1 MTSLAFEMS
10 AIMPMF
16 EHCLALPFLGLE
28 KDLCQ
33 HAAALRTIV
42 ISVPDFSAGRCRPM
56 SLPETLGHSQAS
68 LVQSLVESLLLSPG
82 TCYAQG
88 FACALQES
96 VSPVLCKFF
105 NQIPL
110 AYKVKFLGV
119 LSPFARSPGWEIC
132 CGS

>member
-82 TCYAQG
+82 SWCTRFVCS
-88 FACALQES
+88 LQES
-96 VSPVLCKFF
+96 VSQSCGISVIKCHWPS
-105 NQIPL
+105 NS
-110 AYKVKFLGV
+110 LGV
-119 LSPFARSPGWEIC
+119 LSPFAESPV
-132 CGS
+132 